1 MEASLKDQAKQLI
14 NSLTED
20 KVKVAIS
27 FMEFLEE
34 KERWEATKE
43 ILANPQMV
51 KEIEEADKVWKAG
64 RMEEFI
70 PWEKVKH
77 EV

>member
-1 MEASLKDQAKQLI
+1 MNASLKSQASQLI
-14 NSLTED
+14 NTLTEE
-20 KVKVAIS
+20 KVKVVVS

-34 KERWEATKE
+34 KERWEATRE

-51 KEIEEADKVWKAG
+51 KEIKEADMAWREN

-70 PWEKVKH
+70 PWDKVKRN
-77 EV
+77 V